1 MGRQLKPLDFSG
13 QGNDNA
19 GGRKLIA
26 DIVLHN
32 HLRTLTG
39 LNMTVGKHGNINDNN
54 IATLIRF
61 HNYLLY
67 LVTLLTINSTSD
79 CGSGGLQAWELAY
92 NSSL

>member
-1 MGRQLKPLDFSG
+1 M
-13 QGNDNA
+13 
-19 GGRKLIA
+19 IA

-32 HLRTLTG
+32 HSRTLTG

-79 CGSGGLQAWELAY
+79 
-92 NSSL
+92 

>member
-1 MGRQLKPLDFSG
+1 MGRHFQSLKLGG

-19 GGRKLIA
+19 GGRELVA
-26 DIVLHN
+26 DIVLHD
-32 HLRTLTG
+32 HSRTLTG
-39 LNMTVGKHGNINDNN
+39 LNMTAGRQRNINDNN

-79 CGSGGLQAWELAY
+79 
-92 NSSL
+92 

>member
-1 MGRQLKPLDFSG
+1 MGRQFEPLDFSG

-32 HLRTLTG
+32 YLRTLTG

-54 IATLIRF
+54 ISTLIGF
-61 HNYLLY
+61 HSYLLY
-67 LVTLLTINSTSD
+67 LVTEFTMVSISERRR
-79 CGSGGLQAWELAY
+79 GGLQA
-92 NSSL
+92 

>member
-1 MGRQLKPLDFSG
+1 MGRHFQSLKLGG

-19 GGRKLIA
+19 GGRELVA
-26 DIVLHN
+26 DIVLHD
-32 HLRTLTG
+32 HLRTLTS
-39 LNMTVGKHGNINDNN
+39 LNMTAGRQRNINDNN

-79 CGSGGLQAWELAY
+79 
-92 NSSL
+92 

>member
-1 MGRQLKPLDFSG
+1 MGRHFQSLKLGG

-19 GGRKLIA
+19 GGRELVA
-26 DIVLHN
+26 DIVLHD
-32 HLRTLTG
+32 HPRTLTG
-39 LNMTVGKHGNINDNN
+39 LNMTAGRQRNINDNN

-79 CGSGGLQAWELAY
+79 
-92 NSSL
+92 